1 MKALGCL
8 TRNNPVSGIHQ
19 TVSGTVF
26 HHRQGGSSGMV
37 KRERYLKRI
46 RPFYHSEM
54 VKVLTG
60 IRRCGKSTLIR
71 QILDELRDTGIPDER
86 ILYVNFEDYQHRNLY
101 DPDALH
107 AFVEGRITGNGK
119 HYLLFDE
126 IQNVANFELVIN
138 SFRSTHDTSIFIT
151 GSNSKL
157 LSGELATHLSGRTLS
172 FRIMPFSFQ
181 EYCQLQAQMQRVLPK
196 ETLLDEYM
204 TWGGF
209 PLVCKELDEQSKEI
223 ILSNIYDSV
232 VLKDI
237 VMRNKVASPAI
248 LEKILDYVIG
258 NTSTTV
264 SGNAIATTLTD
275 KSHSVSAPTV
285 YDYLKY
291 IEEACICDKVSRYD
305 IRGKRMLAFEEKM
318 YVCDLGI
325 FRLKKNRVK
334 DEYNYLVETVC
345 YNELIARGFKV
356 FIGKTHKGE
365 VDFIAEYGRSRFYV
379 QAAYLLA
386 DEKVIERE
394 FGAYDVIK
402 DHYPKYVISMDRTTL
417 SRDGIIHMNLIDFLL
432 NDEVLPTPTPS
443 SR

>member
-1 MKALGCL
+1 M
-8 TRNNPVSGIHQ
+8 
-19 TVSGTVF
+19 
-26 HHRQGGSSGMV
+26 
-37 KRERYLKRI
+37 
-46 RPFYHSEM
+46 
-54 VKVLTG
+54 
-60 IRRCGKSTLIR
+60 
-71 QILDELRDTGIPDER
+71 
-86 ILYVNFEDYQHRNLY
+86 
-101 DPDALH
+101 
-107 AFVEGRITGNGK
+107 
-119 HYLLFDE
+119 FDE

-196 ETLLDEYM
+196 ETMLDEYM

-325 FRLKKNRVK
+325 FHLKKNRVK

-356 FIGKTHKGE
+356 FWQDAKGE
-365 VDFIAEYGRSRFYV
+365 VDFIAEYGRNRFYV

-402 DHYPKYVISMDRTTL
+402 DHYPKYVISMDRTRCL
-417 SRDGIIHMNLIDFLL
+417 GMEHSCEPDRFYS
-432 NDEVLPTPTPS
+432 E
-443 SR
+443 R